1 MKAIKYSL
9 LGLLLNTCIVVQA
22 QTDILDARTNY
33 SVGQVVTVTGIVTS
47 GADLGSVR
55 YLQDATAGIA
65 LYPGSDWSSWTFE
78 PNPGDEISITGE
90 LTEYN
95 GLLEVG
101 PSLSNVQL
109 LSSGN
114 DLPDP
119 QIITPSQMGENLEGQ
134 IIEVQGTI
142 FEAGG
147 QIIEANNTYNF
158 TSGGETGIIYVRTS
172 NSLVGTTLNGCE
184 MNLRGICSQ
193 FSFDGFGG
201 YQLLPRG
208 ASDMMTTSGIC
219 LTSDVDQTNITTS
232 SFDLSWST
240 DIEGSSIVEWGTT
253 TSLGNTTDAGVVS
266 MDHTVTLENLE
277 AGVLYY
283 ARVVSFSGFEQVVS
297 PIRVYATV
305 SNFW

>member
-1 MKAIKYSL
+1 
-9 LGLLLNTCIVVQA
+9 
-22 QTDILDARTNY
+22 
-33 SVGQVVTVTGIVTS
+33 
-47 GADLGSVR
+47 
-55 YLQDATAGIA
+55 
-65 LYPGSDWSSWTFE
+65 
-78 PNPGDEISITGE
+78 
-90 LTEYN
+90 
-95 GLLEVG
+95 
-101 PSLSNVQL
+101 
-109 LSSGN
+109 
-114 DLPDP
+114 
-119 QIITPSQMGENLEGQ
+119 MGENLEGQ
-134 IIEVQGTI
+134 IIEVQGTT

-147 QIIEANNTYNF
+147 QVIEGNNTYNF

-253 TSLGNTTDAGVVS
+253 TALGNTTDAGVVS
-266 MDHTVTLENLE
+266 LDHTVTLE
-277 AGVLYY
+277 G
-283 ARVVSFSGFEQVVS
+283 
-297 PIRVYATV
+297 
-305 SNFW
+305 